1 MAGLEKRIRT
11 IVVDDSPIFL
21 KLMSALVARQG
32 LALIGTATNGR
43 AALAMARNLQ
53 PDLVLMDLEMPIMDG
68 IKATSCLQQECPAT
82 SVVIV
87 TGDDNEDQRS
97 VCLQSGARGFIPK
110 SRLNDELSVVVQEL
124 FRNGK
129 SE

>member
-1 MAGLEKRIRT
+1 MAGREKPIRT
-11 IVVDDSPIFL
+11 VVVDDSPIFL
-21 KLMSALVARQG
+21 KLMCSLVARQG
-32 LALIGTATNGR
+32 LALIATATNGR
-43 AALAMARNLQ
+43 AALAMARTLQ

-82 SVVIV
+82 KVVIV

-110 SRLNDELSVVVQEL
+110 SRLNDELPVILREL
-124 FRNGK
+124 FRDGQ
-129 SE
+129 SV